1 MASLS
6 QADAPRLS
14 PAAHRIARARW
25 ASVVLFLAAIAT
37 LLAFSALS
45 GDPALGDVRVAQAV
59 QDAPLGAAFA
69 NIAVVLALPEVEVA
83 VWLVGAL
90 VAARTRNW
98 PVLVA
103 AFLVLV
109 ALAVNPAMKELI
121 ARPRPGANELIIRR
135 IASGY
140 GFPSGHTE
148 MATLLYGFA
157 GASLATVARPV
168 LARLGV
174 ALAGAA
180 IAVIGFERIYDG
192 AHWPSDVAGGLVF
205 GLLLLMASWFLG
217 QLLVSGATR
226 LLRRASS

>member
-6 QADAPRLS
+6 VTDAPRPS
-14 PAAHRIARARW
+14 PGTHGIARVGW
-25 ASVVLFLAAIAT
+25 ASVVLFLAALAT

-45 GDPALGDVRVAQAV
+45 GDPTLGDVRVAQAV
-59 QDAPLGAAFA
+59 QDTPFGAVFA
-69 NIAVVLALPEVEVA
+69 NIAVLLALPAVQAA
-83 VWLVGAL
+83 VWLAGAL

-103 AFLVLV
+103 AFLVLA
-109 ALAVNPAMKELI
+109 ALAVNPALKELI
-121 ARPRPGANELIIRR
+121 ARPRPDASELIIRR

-157 GASLATVARPV
+157 GASLATARRPMIAC
-168 LARLGV
+168 LCL
-174 ALAGAA
+174 ALAASA
-180 IAVIGFERIYDG
+180 VAVIGFERVYDG

-205 GLLLLMASWFLG
+205 GLLLLIASWTLG
-217 QLLVSGATR
+217 QFLVSRATR
-226 LLRRASS
+226 LIRRRK